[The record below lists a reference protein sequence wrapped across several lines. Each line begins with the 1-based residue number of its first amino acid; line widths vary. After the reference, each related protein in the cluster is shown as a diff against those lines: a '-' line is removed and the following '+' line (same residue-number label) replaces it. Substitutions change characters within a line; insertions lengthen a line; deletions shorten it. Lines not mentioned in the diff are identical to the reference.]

1 MEAGAEFRVLG
12 PFEVLERGRRLAL
25 GGARQRA
32 LLVVLLLH
40 RGEVVST
47 DRLIDELWGERP
59 PVTATKAVQ
68 VYVSHLRKA
77 LGPGVL
83 ETHGRGY
90 QLAVSP
96 ARVDVDRFEALVA
109 DGRAGLAAG
118 EPERAVEL
126 LSMALGVWRGPALA
140 EFAYE
145 PFARREID
153 RLEQA
158 RLSALEDRIDAQLA
172 LGQHRSVIG
181 ELERLVG
188 EHPLRE
194 RPCELLMLALYRAG
208 RQAEAL
214 AVYRSAHALL
224 DRELGLAPGPKLR
237 ELQKMILRHDAR
249 LKAPSPPADAAVA
262 RSAAGSP
269 DTRRRPGRAISL
281 VSLIVAVLVVALLA
295 LAGGRGR
302 SVAIAGQ
309 LRTAAL
315 GVFSTSGQP
324 RAAVALAAAP
334 SRITS
339 GLGSVWTTSYDEGTL
354 LRIDPRESAVVQTVR
369 VGTGAT
375 GVIVDAGDVWVAD
388 ALDNHVIRV
397 DGGTDQIVQRIAAQV
412 RATWRPEGVRC
423 GLPTPAVG
431 RSPVWTR

>member
-1 MEAGAEFRVLG
+1 M
-12 PFEVLERGRRLAL
+12 
-25 GGARQRA
+25 
-32 LLVVLLLH
+32 
-40 RGEVVST
+40 
-47 DRLIDELWGERP
+47 
-59 PVTATKAVQ
+59 
-68 VYVSHLRKA
+68 
-77 LGPGVL
+77 
-83 ETHGRGY
+83 
-90 QLAVSP
+90 
-96 ARVDVDRFEALVA
+96 
-109 DGRAGLAAG
+109 
-118 EPERAVEL
+118 
-126 LSMALGVWRGPALA
+126 
-140 EFAYE
+140 
-145 PFARREID
+145 
-153 RLEQA
+153 
-158 RLSALEDRIDAQLA
+158 
-172 LGQHRSVIG
+172 IG

-224 DRELGLAPGPKLR
+224 DQELGLEPGPKLR
-237 ELQKMILRHDAR
+237 ELQEMILRHDAR
-249 LKAPSPPADAAVA
+249 LKAPSPPADAVMA

-269 DTRRRPGRAISL
+269 DARRRPGRAISL

-302 SVAIAGQ
+302 TVAMAGQ

-388 ALDNHVIRV
+388 GLDNHVVRV
-397 DGGTDQIVQRIAAQV
+397 DGGTDQIVQRIAVATGPSDLAAGGGALWV
-412 RATWRPEGVRC
+412 ADSGSGTVTRVDPINGRRAGCEPGRACAERDRGRRRC
-423 GLPTPAVG
+423 GMGRAGRRERRRSSEPTHRSRGADHRRGVGPLGGRGWPRRRLGGEPARCDGVSHQPSHRPRCPHRAPCRARRPHSRQSTRRFGLPATP
-431 RSPVWTR
+431 RE